1 VAGSLIAT
9 LKRCATQRPA
19 PPTGKRHLEAS
30 TIGPTAMSRMTHGR
44 GILALMQEKRERW
57 MELAAK
63 AADEQDP
70 EKLSELVREIDQL
83 LAEKLDR
90 IGHAR
95 IPSKPSE

>member
-1 VAGSLIAT
+1 MGRGQSPSAAEIRPLIAAVT
-9 LKRCATQRPA
+9 PLIRQCR
-19 PPTGKRHLEAS
+19 GRLE
-30 TIGPTAMSRMTHGR
+30 R
-44 GILALMQEKRERW
+44 GILGIMQEKREKW
-57 MELAAK
+57 MELAAQ

-70 EKLSELVREIDQL
+70 QRLSELVREIDRL

>member
-1 VAGSLIAT
+1 
-9 LKRCATQRPA
+9 
-19 PPTGKRHLEAS
+19 
-30 TIGPTAMSRMTHGR
+30 
-44 GILALMQEKRERW
+44 MQEKREKW
-57 MELAAK
+57 MELAAQ

-70 EKLSELVREIDQL
+70 QRLSELVREIDRL